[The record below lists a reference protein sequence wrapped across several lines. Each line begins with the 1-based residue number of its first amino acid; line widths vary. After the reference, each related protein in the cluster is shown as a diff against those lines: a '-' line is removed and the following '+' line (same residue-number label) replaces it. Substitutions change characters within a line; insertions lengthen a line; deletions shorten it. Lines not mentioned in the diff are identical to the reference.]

1 MGRNHNRSALL
12 FGYVATL
19 FVVLALFSCATK
31 KDLSSQV
38 DDLSSVKSGAAADE
52 AVLNRVYS
60 NAVTAGNVVA
70 NMKFSLEMNGK
81 NISAPGSLHMRR
93 DEIIRIQIFVPL
105 LGTEVGRIDFT
116 PGKVL
121 LVDRLHKEY
130 MEADY
135 SQVGFLQRNNIDFY
149 TLQSLFWDNLLIPG
163 KKNVSQNQLERYALN
178 GLKTAGRL
186 DISLQDGN
194 MNYEWSADRLTAL
207 IEQAVLSYESASKGK
222 STMTCTYGDF
232 QRLDKKQFPMSIVFN
247 VETGATGKQRKA
259 KMSLKLTDL
268 SSDSKWDSTTQ
279 LTGKYQKMQ
288 SSDLFDKLL
297 RM

>member
-38 DDLSSVKSGAAADE
+38 DDISSVKSGAAADE

>member
-93 DEIIRIQIFVPL
+93 DEIIRFQIFVPL

-178 GLKTAGRL
+178 GLR
-186 DISLQDGN
+186 
-194 MNYEWSADRLTAL
+194 SADRLTAL